1 MKNIKKIKINKQ
13 TLIRWKVSIDRSR
26 MYLGYIQFFM
36 ILYVAVKSLHKS
48 PFRDF
53 IFDWWFFTFPVM
65 ILLFLFICILL
76 GYWDHRSGIRE
87 KENETVS
94 MQNPAVRQ
102 MLKDLDEIKSKLK

>member
-1 MKNIKKIKINKQ
+1 MKNKIKINKK

-26 MYLGYIQFFM
+26 MYINYIQFLLLGYIS
-36 ILYVAVKSLHKS
+36 VKSLHKS

-53 IFDWWFFTFPVM
+53 MFEYWYLTFPVM

-76 GYWDHRSGIRE
+76 GYWDHKSGIRE

-102 MLKDLDEIKSKLK
+102 MLKDLDEIKKKLNI